1 MAEVISNGAV
11 MSRTDASGNPKPIG
25 KQPHSSDFNPNSRA
39 TIGWSW
45 RKGLAYPLPR
55 YSPII
60 ARESCDPVELSF
72 GQQRLWFLAQFESGS
87 AAYNVPTAWRIT
99 GAVELSAL
107 RRSLDQLIA
116 RHEALRTTF
125 PADGGH
131 PHQVITTAQPVSLE
145 SFDWALTHPDTRDLF
160 GSSAT
165 FFRWCAHRP
174 DPHLAQN

>member
-60 ARESCDPVELSF
+60 AREIVIRLSCH
-72 GQQRLWFLAQFESGS
+72 SGS
-87 AAYNVPTAWRIT
+87 SGCGFWRNLSLALLLTTCQPRGASQAQWNSPRCDAAWIN
-99 GAVELSAL
+99 
-107 RRSLDQLIA
+107 
-116 RHEALRTTF
+116 
-125 PADGGH
+125 
-131 PHQVITTAQPVSLE
+131 
-145 SFDWALTHPDTRDLF
+145 
-160 GSSAT
+160 
-165 FFRWCAHRP
+165 
-174 DPHLAQN
+174 

>member
-1 MAEVISNGAV
+1 